1 MTDEEL
7 VAKILSRDRRAMSFF
22 YKSYSPKLS
31 LFIRSKIDRPEDC
44 EEILQDTLYAF
55 LEALRDF
62 EGKSSVRT
70 FLYSICQHKIID
82 FYRRK
87 KLKHIVF
94 SQMPQLECLI
104 SPLLNPEEELDAT
117 MLKEKIRKVLRKLLP
132 RYRKILIFKYLDNMP
147 VEDIARK
154 LTITFKSAESQ
165 LFRARKAFVEAFVSI

>member
-7 VAKILSRDRRAMSFF
+7 VVKMLSRDRRAILFF
-22 YKSYSPKLS
+22 YKTYSQKLS
-31 LFIRSKIDRPEDC
+31 LFIRSKIDREEDC

-117 MLKEKIRKVLRKLLP
+117 ILKEKIRKVLGKLLP
-132 RYRKILIFKYLDNMP
+132 RYRQILIFKYLDNMP

-154 LTITFKSAESQ
+154 LVITFKSAESQ
-165 LFRARKAFVEAFVSI
+165 LFRARRAFVEAFVSL